1 MYLHVCICFI
11 YWYVICI
18 CDMCIIYT
26 ISSMT
31 SCVYLVVS
39 VSLPISIPISLRFQG
54 RPAESSSRANA
65 SCR

>member
-1 MYLHVCICFI
+1 
-11 YWYVICI
+11 
-18 CDMCIIYT
+18 
-26 ISSMT
+26 MT